1 MITDRLA
8 ALVRAALEG
17 ARASS
22 EIDADTLPEPT
33 FERPRRR
40 EHGDWATNVALSL
53 AQGGKPRSIAE
64 AIVKHL
70 PDSPLIAKVE
80 IAGPGFLNFYL
91 DTSWLHDVV
100 REAADPGSGFGQSDV
115 GEGTRINVEYVSAN
129 PTGPLTVVLG
139 RHAAVGD
146 TIVRLLE
153 ATGHEVVR
161 EYYFND
167 AGRQVLLFAESVAV
181 RYLESFGV
189 DAEIPDE
196 GYRGEYI
203 KEFADAIAAEVGD
216 SLVLVPHEERVEQMR
231 QRAVPALIEQIR
243 TSLER
248 FGTTFDVWFSEAS
261 LHDSGEIVAA
271 IDKLRAKGLIE
282 ERDGATWFRSSE
294 LGDDKDRV
302 VIKADGDTT
311 YFAADLGYLL
321 DKAGRGFDRLVYVWG
336 ADHHGTIPRLLA
348 AADALEVGRERIEI
362 PLIQIVRLL
371 RGGEAI
377 MGSKRAGVLLALD
390 ELLDEVGVD
399 AARYTFLTRST
410 DAPLDFDIEAVKA
423 EAPENPV
430 YYVQYA
436 HARIC
441 SILAKAE
448 AEGRVPDPPT
458 APLDRLEHE
467 TEDQLMRKLAS
478 YQEAILE
485 AAALRAPQRVTRY
498 VEELAS
504 DFSAFYRDC
513 KVVTEDDD
521 LSAARLALCVATKR
535 VIADGLRLLG
545 VSAPRRM

>member
-1 MITDRLA
+1 M
-8 ALVRAALEG
+8 
-17 ARASS
+17 
-22 EIDADTLPEPT
+22 
-33 FERPRRR
+33 
-40 EHGDWATNVALSL
+40 
-53 AQGGKPRSIAE
+53 
-64 AIVKHL
+64 
-70 PDSPLIAKVE
+70 
-80 IAGPGFLNFYL
+80 
-91 DTSWLHDVV
+91 
-100 REAADPGSGFGQSDV
+100 
-115 GEGTRINVEYVSAN
+115 
-129 PTGPLTVVLG
+129 
-139 RHAAVGD
+139 GD

-181 RYLESFGV
+181 RYLQSFGV
-189 DAEIPDE
+189 DAEIPEE
-196 GYRGEYI
+196 GYQGDYI

-216 SLVLVPHEERVEQMR
+216 SLVHVPHDERVEQMR
-231 QRAVPALIEQIR
+231 QRAVPPLIEQIR

-248 FGTTFDVWFSEAS
+248 FGTTFDVWFSEAT
-261 LHDSGEIVAA
+261 LHDSGEIAAA

-302 VIKADGDTT
+302 VIKANGDTT
-311 YFAADLGYLL
+311 YFAADLGYVL
-321 DKAGRGFDRLVYVWG
+321 DKASRGFDRLVYIWG

-377 MGSKRAGVLLALD
+377 KGSKRAGVLLALD

-448 AEGRVPDPPT
+448 SEGRVVDPPT
-458 APLDRLEHE
+458 APLAQLEHDA
-467 TEDQLMRKLAS
+467 EDQLMRKLAS

-485 AAALRAPQRVTRY
+485 AAELRAPQRVTRY

-513 KVVTEDDD
+513 KVVTDDND
-521 LSAARLALCVATKR
+521 LSVARLALCVATRR

-545 VSAPRRM
+545 VSAPSRM